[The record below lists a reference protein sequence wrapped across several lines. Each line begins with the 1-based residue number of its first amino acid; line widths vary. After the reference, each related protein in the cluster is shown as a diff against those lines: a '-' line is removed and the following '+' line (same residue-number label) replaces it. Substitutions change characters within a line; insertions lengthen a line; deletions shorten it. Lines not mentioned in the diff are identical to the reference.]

1 MSKSQQNRTDRV
13 KARQLEQSRNLFSR
27 MSAAALASRA
37 QAQRM
42 LRTAGDLSITEWRVL
57 WDLASAGPLT
67 VTEMAA
73 IQKTDHAIVSRSIP
87 QMVKQGYVTTETS
100 MEDRRQSLIALTAAG
115 RQVFEA
121 ASQVMAARREALA
134 QSFSE
139 ADLNTFLALIDRFE
153 QFTETAFHEP
163 SGSENAS

>member
-1 MSKSQQNRTDRV
+1 M
-13 KARQLEQSRNLFSR
+13 
-27 MSAAALASRA
+27 
-37 QAQRM
+37 
-42 LRTAGDLSITEWRVL
+42 
-57 WDLASAGPLT
+57 
-67 VTEMAA
+67 TEMAA

-121 ASQVMAARREALA
+121 TSQVMAARREALA
-134 QSFSE
+134 QTFSE